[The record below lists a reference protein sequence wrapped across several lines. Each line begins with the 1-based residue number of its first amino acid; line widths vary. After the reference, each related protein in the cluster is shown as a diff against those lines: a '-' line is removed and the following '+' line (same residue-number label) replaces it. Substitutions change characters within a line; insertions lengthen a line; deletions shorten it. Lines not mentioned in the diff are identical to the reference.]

1 MQEVKRLKKEFKRI
15 RKMGWVRSVD
25 EGKGSVGLTL
35 EKLLGKEKENFEL
48 PDYLGIE
55 LKTHKKNSKS
65 YTTLFNATPDG
76 RFLFEIK
83 RLQQMYGYPD
93 RILKYCKVLHGE
105 VNAKEKNKIGLWYSY
120 QLEVDYCEERVYL
133 CIYRGNRLIDRE
145 TFWSFSWLQEKLER
159 KLSILAFIRADEKE
173 IDGFKYFKYMSIEF
187 YRLKSFS
194 SFLKALEK
202 GKVIVVFTIGVFRKG
217 EKKGQIH
224 DHGTAFRMKNKDFW
238 RLFYFG

>member
-1 MQEVKRLKKEFKRI
+1 MQEEIRMLQKEFKRI
-15 RKMGWVRSVD
+15 KKLGWVKSVN
-25 EGKGSVGLTL
+25 EGKGSIGLTF

-55 LKTHKKNSKS
+55 LKTHKKYSKS

-76 RFLFEIK
+76 RFLFEMK

-120 QLEVDYCEERVYL
+120 QLEVDYCEEKVYL
-133 CIYRGNRLIDRE
+133 CIYRGEHLIDKDTYW
-145 TFWSFSWLQEKLER
+145 TFALLKEKLSR
-159 KLSILAFIRADEKE
+159 KLSVLAFITAEEKIIEKE
-173 IDGFKYFKYMSIEF
+173 KYFKYKALKF
-187 YRLKSFS
+187 YYLRDFS
-194 SFLKALEK
+194 AFLKALEN
-202 GKVIVVFTIGVFRKG
+202 GAITVCFTIGVFRNGK
-217 EKKGQIH
+217 KKGQIH

-238 RLFYFG
+238 KVFY